1 MNFARVIVEKSFG
14 SLKNRWQILKIFNSN
29 INKAQISIVA
39 ENFKRIGRCFWCSWK
54 DLDEQD

>member
-39 ENFKRIGRCFWCSWK
+39 ENFERIGRCFWCSWK